1 MNYLVEIEALRETD
15 KGTEMIVLVPAA
27 EVADK
32 ILKYRHCGKIEADL
46 LIDDKRRL
54 SNDQRRKIYAI
65 IGDISN
71 HTGHAA
77 DFLKE
82 YFKFM
87 FIGTVNTDYFSL
99 SRRKDHA
106 ASVEIARQF
115 ITYLIDFCFKW
126 EVGTRDTLLNQTD
139 DVDTYLYLAIKYRQC
154 CICGKPNADIHHEV
168 GVVGMGRNRKTIDDS
183 KSLKISL
190 CRQHHNIAH
199 DIGIESFRDKY
210 HVYGVEADEKNF
222 KDWNEI

>member
-1 MNYLVEIEALRETD
+1 MNYLVEVAAIRETD
-15 KGTEMIVLVPAA
+15 KGTEMIVLVPDE

-82 YFKFM
+82 YLKFM
-87 FIGTVNTDYFSL
+87 FIGQVDRDYFSL
-99 SRRKDHA
+99 SRRKAHA

-126 EVGTRDTLLNQTD
+126 DIGTRDTLLNQTED
-139 DVDTYLYLAIKYRQC
+139 IDTYLYLAIKHRKC
-154 CICGKPNADIHHEV
+154 AICNKAGADLHHEDAI
-168 GVVGMGRNRKTIDDS
+168 GMGRNRRTVDDS
-183 KSLKISL
+183 KNRKISL
-190 CRQHHNIAH
+190 CRQHHNEAH
-199 DIGIESFRDKY
+199 AMGIESFRNKY
-210 HVYGVEADEKNF
+210 HVYGIEVDEKDF

>member
-1 MNYLVEIEALRETD
+1 MNYLVEVAAIRETD

-54 SNDQRRKIYAI
+54 SNDQRKKIFAI
-65 IGDISN
+65 IGDVSN
-71 HTGHAA
+71 YTGHNP

-82 YFKFM
+82 YFKFS
-87 FIGTVNTDYFSL
+87 FIGEVDSDYFSL

-106 ASVEIARQF
+106 ANMETARKF

-126 EVGTRDTLLNQTD
+126 NIGTIDTLLNQTED
-139 DVDTYLYLAIKYRQC
+139 IDTYLYLAIKYKKC
-154 CICGKPNADIHHEV
+154 AICNQAGADLHHV
-168 GVVGMGRNRKTIDDS
+168 DVIGMGRDRRTVDDS
-183 KSLKISL
+183 KNKKISL
-190 CRQHHNIAH
+190 CRQHHTEAH
-199 DIGIESFRDKY
+199 NMGIDSFRDKY
-210 HVYGVEADEKNF
+210 HVYGIEVDEKNF